1 MTPSNA
7 PILGKWIGREK
18 ENLPHAGGLVAELS
32 DENLPHAGGLEAE
45 LSEVTF
51 HILVD

>member
-1 MTPSNA
+1 MAELSD
-7 PILGKWIGREK
+7 
-18 ENLPHAGGLVAELS
+18 ENLPHAGGLEAELS
-32 DENLPHAGGLEAE
+32 EDNLPHAGGLEAE